1 MTRVVLGV
9 ADQGIASELRST
21 LLEVEGV
28 EILYVADSSQELTWA
43 VLRENPDIVFVHEG
57 LGPEPVL
64 QIIRDLSLRRPASAT
79 LLVTSG
85 ATTQTAMSLMDSGGR
100 GVVSYPLV
108 FEEVL
113 NRLSGAVEWS
123 GQMRRLLAGAEGSG
137 DNSATSR
144 ARVIGFVGAKGG
156 VGTTTLATH
165 LAMDVHRQVET
176 MKVCLVD
183 LDLEKGDV
191 GSILEVRHRTSIA
204 DVAKVSEDLS
214 LGTVGDAIVVHESG
228 LHLLLAPL
236 DVREAEYVSPESIR
250 AIVALLR
257 REYDLILIDGGAHV
271 TPAQAAVVELADDI
285 VVVVTPDV
293 LCLRSLRRAISAWQ
307 SLVVRDEE
315 DLHVL
320 VNKVSKQNIFPYSAV
335 DKLTSATVLQSFVPS
350 MFKYL
355 EPSLNARDPRA
366 VTETA
371 WWKVIRLIG
380 GELRV
385 VKAMGRVAPATAS
398 AAADEGVS
406 ASGGLDASVDKP
418 AKRGRGRRL
427 GAESGSIALENVA
440 LFPTVLL
447 ICLMVWQLCLTG
459 MTFIWSGLA
468 SGAAAREY
476 SMTTDQTRVHDAAA
490 RSLPGWLAH
499 GMVVSYP
506 PPDAVEVSLPIP
518 VILPGKFALPSRISA
533 KHTVVREPSP
543 GGLP

>member
-1 MTRVVLGV
+1 MTRVILGV
-9 ADQGIASELRST
+9 ADQVIASQLRST

-28 EILYVADSSQELTWA
+28 EVLYVADSSQELTWA
-43 VLRENPDIVFVHEG
+43 VLRENPDIVFVHDG

-64 QIIRDLSLRRPASAT
+64 QVIRDLSLRRPASAA

-85 ATTQTAMSLMDSGGR
+85 ANTQTAMSLMDSGGR

-123 GQMRRLLAGAEGSG
+123 GQMRRLLAGAEGGG
-137 DNSATSR
+137 DNSSMSR

-165 LAMDVHRQVET
+165 LAMDVQRQVET

-214 LGTVGDAIVVHESG
+214 IGTVGDAIVVHESG
-228 LHLLLAPL
+228 LHLLLAPQ
-236 DVREAEYVSPESIR
+236 DVREAEHVSPESIR

-271 TPAQAAVVELADDI
+271 TPAQAALVELADDV
-285 VVVVTPDV
+285 VVVVTADV
-293 LCLRSLRRAISAWQ
+293 LCLRSLRRAVSAWQ
-307 SLVVRDEE
+307 SLAVRVEE

-320 VNKVSKQNIFPYSAV
+320 VNKVSKQDIFPYSAV
-335 DKLTSATVLQSFVPS
+335 DKLTTATVLQSFVPS

-366 VTETA
+366 VTEA
-371 WWKVIRLIG
+371 GWWKVIRAIG

-385 VKAMGRVAPATAS
+385 VKAMSRLAAAAPSAPAPDG
-398 AAADEGVS
+398 AAGMVGPGTNAVPPDHAD
-406 ASGGLDASVDKP
+406 
-418 AKRGRGRRL
+418 KRRPRLRL
-427 GAESGSIALENVA
+427 GRDSGSIALENVA
-440 LFPTVLL
+440 LFPTVLVTL
-447 ICLMVWQLCLTG
+447 LLVWQLCLTG

-468 SGAAAREY
+468 SAAAAREY
-476 SMTTDQTRVHDAAA
+476 SMTNDPTRVTNAAKEK
-490 RSLPGWLAH
+490 LPDWVASD
-499 GMVVSYP
+499 MAVSYP
-506 PPDAVEVSLPIP
+506 ATDTVDVSLPIP
-518 VILPGKFALPSRISA
+518 VVIPGMFSLPSRISA
-533 KHTVVREPSP
+533 RHTVVREPR
-543 GGLP
+543 

>member
-1 MTRVVLGV
+1 VTRVVLGV

-21 LLEVEGV
+21 LVEVEGV
-28 EILYVADSSQELTWA
+28 EVLYVADSSQELTWA
-43 VLRENPDIVFVHEG
+43 VLRESPDIVFVHDG

-64 QIIRDLSLRRPASAT
+64 QVIRDLSLRRPATAT
-79 LLVTSG
+79 LLVAG
-85 ATTQTAMSLMDSGGR
+85 AATTQTAMSLMDSGGR

-113 NRLSGAVEWS
+113 SRLSGAVEWS
-123 GQMRRLLAGAEGSG
+123 GQMRRLLVSADGSG
-137 DNSATSR
+137 DTTAVSR

-165 LAMDVHRQVET
+165 LAMDVRRQVET

-204 DVAKVSEDLS
+204 DVAKVSQDLS
-214 LGTVGDAIVVHESG
+214 IGTVGDAIVIHESG
-228 LHLLLAPL
+228 LHLLLAPQ
-236 DVREAEYVSPESIR
+236 DVREAEYVTPESIR
-250 AIVALLR
+250 AIVALMR

-271 TPAQAAVVELADDI
+271 TPAQAALVELADDI

-293 LCLRSLRRAISAWQ
+293 LCLRSLRRAISAWA
-307 SLVVRDEE
+307 SLGVRVEE

-320 VNKVSKQNIFPYSAV
+320 VNKVSKQNIFPHAAV
-335 DKLTSATVLQSFVPS
+335 DKLTSATVIQSFVPS

-355 EPSLNARDPRA
+355 EPSLNARDPRE

-385 VKAMGRVAPATAS
+385 VKAMSRVAS
-398 AAADEGVS
+398 AASSSSSGAS
-406 ASGGLDASVDKP
+406 AGPIAGPETNGDTFARRG
-418 AKRGRGRRL
+418 RGRGRRL

-447 ICLMVWQLCLTG
+447 ICLIVWQLCLTG

-476 SMTTDQTRVHDAAA
+476 SMTYDRTRVHEAAA
-490 RSLPGWLAH
+490 RALPKWLAD
-499 GMVVSYP
+499 GMSVSYP
-506 PPDAVEVSLPIP
+506 PGDAVEVSLPIP
-518 VILPGKFALPSRISA
+518 VIVPGTVEFPSRIRA
-533 KHTVVREPSP
+533 QHTVVREP
-543 GGLP
+543 